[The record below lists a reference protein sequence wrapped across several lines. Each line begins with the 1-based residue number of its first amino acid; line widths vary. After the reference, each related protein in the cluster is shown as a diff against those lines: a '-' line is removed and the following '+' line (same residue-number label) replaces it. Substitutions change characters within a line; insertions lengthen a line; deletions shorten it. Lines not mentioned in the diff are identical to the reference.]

1 MNIDIT
7 VSVTDQVRL
16 HVRHWPG
23 VQPRAFVL
31 LHGLTSNA
39 RLWDGV
45 ACRLATRGYPVYAV
59 DLRGHGESDTPD
71 DGHDTASA
79 AADVARVGAALGLS
93 GVVAA
98 GHSWGAGVALR
109 LAAENP
115 ELVGG
120 LALVDGGWGDAT
132 AAGGHAGPVTGS
144 RHQSTMPE
152 MTTLSELRE
161 YLRSAHPRWSD
172 GAIDAYVEEMSIGP
186 DGVVA
191 PRLADAHRL
200 SIVRSLRD
208 EPSARWYS
216 LVNVPVMLLPVL
228 PPAGTW
234 EQDLRDRVK
243 HAEAALPQATTRW
256 YEDTGHHPHVEC
268 PERITNDL
276 IDLAG
281 ETGHH
286 LFV

>member
-1 MNIDIT
+1 MNIDISI
-7 VSVTDQVRL
+7 SVTDQVRL

-23 VQPRAFVL
+23 IQPRAFLL

-39 RLWDGV
+39 RLWDEV
-45 ACRLATRGYPVYAV
+45 ACRLTTRGYPVYAV
-59 DLRGHGESDTPD
+59 DLRGHGESDAAD
-71 DGHDTASA
+71 DGDDTATA

-93 GVVAA
+93 GVVVA
-98 GHSWGAGVALR
+98 GHSWGASVALR

-120 LALVDGGWGDAT
+120 LALVDGGWSD
-132 AAGGHAGPVTGS
+132 AAGGHAGPVAAL
-144 RHQSTMPE
+144 RHQNAM
-152 MTTLSELRE
+152 
-161 YLRSAHPRWSD
+161 
-172 GAIDAYVEEMSIGP
+172 VEMS
-186 DGVVA
+186 
-191 PRLADAHRL
+191 R
-200 SIVRSLRD
+200 RD
-208 EPSARWYS
+208 EPCWCS

-228 PPAGTW
+228 PPAGGR
-234 EQDLRDRVK
+234 EGDLRDWVK
-243 HAEAALPQATTRW
+243 HAEAALPQAITRW
-256 YEDTGHHPHVEC
+256 YQDSGHHPRIES

>member
-1 MNIDIT
+1 MNMDIS

-23 VQPRAFVL
+23 VQPRAFLL
-31 LHGLTSNA
+31 LHGLASNA
-39 RLWDGV
+39 RLWDEV

-59 DLRGHGESDTPD
+59 DLRGHGESDRPD
-71 DGHDTASA
+71 DGHDTATA

-93 GVVAA
+93 GVVVA
-98 GHSWGAGVALR
+98 GHSWGASVALR

-115 ELVGG
+115 ELVGS
-120 LALVDGGWGDAT
+120 LALIDGGWGDVT
-132 AAGGHAGPVTGS
+132 AAGDSP
-144 RHQSTMPE
+144 
-152 MTTLSELRE
+152 
-161 YLRSAHPRWSD
+161 
-172 GAIDAYVEEMSIGP
+172 
-186 DGVVA
+186 A
-191 PRLADAHRL
+191 PRLAETHHR
-200 SIVRSLRD
+200 SILRSLRD
-208 EPSARWYS
+208 EPPARWYP

-234 EQDLRDRVK
+234 EADLRDQVK
-243 HAEAALPQATTRW
+243 HAEAALPQAITRW
-256 YEDTGHHPHVEC
+256 YEDAGRHPHVEC

-281 ETGHH
+281 ETGYH